1 MNKLL
6 KWTVVPLASLI
17 ITACSDDPKAPTI
30 GNYKAAIQKVLNT
43 QNETCF
49 IIINSGNVYFT
60 QKYPF
65 SYDTSTDNIKNN
77 SVINRLNSWVE
88 RGILELK
95 NSESNGN
102 QSTFEYDYTEQAKKS
117 YKIEGRTICVPSK
130 KIVEEIIQASEPL
143 VDSFSGET
151 SVNAIATYK
160 IIDLPDWA
168 TDDESF
174 KALREGKYRLILMHD
189 GWVESSQLK

>member
-65 SYDTSTDNIKNN
+65 SYDTSTDNVKNN

-102 QSTFEYDYTEQAKKS
+102 QSTLSMIILSKPKNPIKLKEEQFVYQAKKLL
-117 YKIEGRTICVPSK
+117 KKLFKRPSLWLIHLAEK
-130 KIVEEIIQASEPL
+130 
-143 VDSFSGET
+143 
-151 SVNAIATYK
+151 
-160 IIDLPDWA
+160 
-168 TDDESF
+168 
-174 KALREGKYRLILMHD
+174 LRLM
-189 GWVESSQLK
+189 L